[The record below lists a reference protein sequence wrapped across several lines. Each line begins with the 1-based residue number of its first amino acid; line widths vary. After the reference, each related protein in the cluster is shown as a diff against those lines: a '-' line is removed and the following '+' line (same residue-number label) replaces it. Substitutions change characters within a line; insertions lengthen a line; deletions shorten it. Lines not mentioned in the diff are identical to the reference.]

1 MQQKLKT
8 DSYEDVEE
16 LANDFELLVNNAK
29 AFYPADS
36 EEHKDAN
43 ALWELFQSQKS
54 RILEGN
60 RIWIIC
66 IIII

>member
-8 DSYEDVEE
+8 DSYEDVDE
-16 LANDFELLVNNAK
+16 LASDFELLVNNAR

-43 ALWELFQSQKS
+43 ALWELFQNQKS
-54 RILEGN
+54 KILDGN
-60 RIWIIC
+60 YFFLFVLL
-66 IIII
+66 